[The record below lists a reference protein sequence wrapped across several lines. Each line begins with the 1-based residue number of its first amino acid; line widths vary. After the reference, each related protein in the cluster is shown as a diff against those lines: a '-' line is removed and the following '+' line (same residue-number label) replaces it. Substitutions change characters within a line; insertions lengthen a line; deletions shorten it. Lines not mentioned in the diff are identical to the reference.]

1 MANDETAPPPI
12 PVIRPS
18 GDLDLHTIS
27 PFAAELQQLCT
38 QHSAVIVDLAGVTF
52 GDSMFLNQI
61 IAAEKLTDLRLINIP
76 EVIDR
81 VFALTTM
88 YDILTIYPTLQAARN
103 NPPRSGDMG

>member
-18 GDLDLHTIS
+18 GDLDMHTIS
-27 PFAAELQQLCT
+27 PFADELPQLCA

-61 IAAEKLTDLRLINIP
+61 IAAEKLTDLRLINVP
-76 EVIDR
+76 QVIDR
-81 VFALTTM
+81 VFALTAM
-88 YDILTIYPTLQAARN
+88 YDILAIYPTLEAAQQA
-103 NPPRSGDMG
+103 PRSGDKR